1 MQLSLIKLMT
11 RGIPDCVVE
20 QVLRCECKEEG
31 ECQETMCD
39 RGRCS

>member
-1 MQLSLIKLMT
+1 MLLLMT

-20 QVLRCECKEEG
+20 QVLCCEYKEEG

-39 RGRCS
+39 CGRRS